1 MTSPGGKV
9 GGGEVTCRGEMTGYH
24 LPVDA
29 FSRQST
35 ILLAEILTHLLT
47 VALELF
53 KSIMYRKSC
62 SPVVRKNSFNMKY
75 FSVSF
80 DFNGN
85 ITLGFKI
92 YAS

>member
-9 GGGEVTCRGEMTGYH
+9 GGGEVTCGSEMTGYH

-35 ILLAEILTHLLT
+35 ILLAELLTQLLT

-53 KSIMYRKSC
+53 KIIMYGKSC
-62 SPVVRKNSFNMKY
+62 SPIV
-75 FSVSF
+75 
-80 DFNGN
+80 
-85 ITLGFKI
+85 
-92 YAS
+92 